1 METGIAI
8 VIFVIFAIAALL
20 THNEINN
27 ERGKWQR

>member
-8 VIFVIFAIAALL
+8 VIFVILAIAAWYS
-20 THNEINN
+20 HNEINE